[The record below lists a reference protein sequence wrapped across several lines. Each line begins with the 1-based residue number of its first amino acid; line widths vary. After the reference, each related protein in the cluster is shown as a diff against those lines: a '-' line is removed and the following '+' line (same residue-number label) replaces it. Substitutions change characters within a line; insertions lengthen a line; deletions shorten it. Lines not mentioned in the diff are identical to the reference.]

1 MPMRSY
7 GSEAER
13 HVSNPEEAARES
25 RDRTWFEHQ
34 VRSTSEFWNRI
45 GLDLDVAQAH
55 VLDLGCGLGALSVEL
70 AQRGA
75 QSVLGLDIDP
85 HSVAFARKFVP
96 STYASLGSRIQFVC
110 DDIATLPGE
119 QEFDFVFSK
128 DAFEHILD
136 LTGVVSHIHRLLK
149 PGGRLVIG
157 TSPLYFSP
165 FGDHEIFS
173 RPRIP
178 WLTAIVPDN
187 ILFRFAGWKHNLDL
201 RTASDAG
208 LNKMTPAQFRLLFPS
223 SSWQTESI
231 RYNAGAPG
239 PAASVMDRLRKIP
252 LIEKYFTVSIYSVM
266 VRR

>member
-13 HVSNPEEAARES
+13 HVSNPDEAARES

-55 VLDLGCGLGALSVEL
+55 VLDLGCGLGARSVEL

-128 DAFEHILD
+128 DAFEHTLD

-149 PGGRLVIG
+149 PGGRLVIEHKP
-157 TSPLYFSP
+157 TVLQP
-165 FGDHEIFS
+165 FWRS
-173 RPRIP
+173 
-178 WLTAIVPDN
+178 
-187 ILFRFAGWKHNLDL
+187 
-201 RTASDAG
+201 
-208 LNKMTPAQFRLLFPS
+208 
-223 SSWQTESI
+223 
-231 RYNAGAPG
+231 
-239 PAASVMDRLRKIP
+239 
-252 LIEKYFTVSIYSVM
+252 
-266 VRR
+266 